1 MPDTGGDTKPVAND
15 APTFNSKD
23 NQTDS
28 SKTNDDAKPK
38 YTQEELETKSIDDL
52 RNILAGMK
60 PDPSGNSEANK
71 PFVTSV
77 FDTKDEI
84 IGGILSGKG
93 ITQRPAMQDR
103 TVANLKQGLDA
114 MQISYPSNSTK
125 QQLLDIINEHH
136 IGD

>member
-1 MPDTGGDTKPVAND
+1 
-15 APTFNSKD
+15 
-23 NQTDS
+23 
-28 SKTNDDAKPK
+28 
-38 YTQEELETKSIDDL
+38 
-52 RNILAGMK
+52 MK
-60 PDPSGNSEANK
+60 PDPSGNSDANK

-84 IGGILSGKG
+84 IEGILSGKG

-114 MQISYPSNSTK
+114 MQISYPSNATK
-125 QQLLDIINEHH
+125 QQLLDIISEHH